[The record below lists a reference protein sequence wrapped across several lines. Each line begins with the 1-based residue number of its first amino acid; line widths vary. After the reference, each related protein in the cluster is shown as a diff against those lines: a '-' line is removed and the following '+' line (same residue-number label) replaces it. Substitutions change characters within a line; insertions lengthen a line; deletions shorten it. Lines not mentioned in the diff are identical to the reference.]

1 MSNVRALETATS
13 LKKYTP
19 SSVIFQYFQ
28 PKLDFKDIISG
39 KLSVAFSGPAKGT
52 HFPELFSF
60 NLYRQVKGTKLLQT

>member
-52 HFPELFSF
+52 HFPELF
-60 NLYRQVKGTKLLQT
+60 